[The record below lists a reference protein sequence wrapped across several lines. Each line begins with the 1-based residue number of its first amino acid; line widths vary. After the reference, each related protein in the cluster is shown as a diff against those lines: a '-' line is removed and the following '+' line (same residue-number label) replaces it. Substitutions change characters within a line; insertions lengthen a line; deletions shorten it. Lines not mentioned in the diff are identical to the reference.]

1 VLTKANPDGN
11 ISLKQ
16 LWKGIYE
23 QERVASRMPEIAA
36 KTEGITFHLDGYGT
50 VQLLVK
56 PASAIG
62 DNYMSDTYYNTAVL
76 SSGIQHKAFVKV
88 LPSNPLLR
96 AGAKNFQVYNR
107 EIASYTHWHPLL
119 RQIRDEAGLTSEE
132 LSLDVPEIYYTCL
145 DDTKGADNLT
155 VVIMEELSSQGFVMV
170 DKHVCCSVEEAKM
183 TLGALANFHA
193 LSFMMLKR
201 YKNADE
207 SYSLPST
214 VDYVLHPHDFKKVV
228 IPILSSKVPLY
239 IKMIRHFG
247 HEKAAN
253 WLEEQMKR
261 LDELH
266 TPKNISEIGPLAL
279 ICHGDIWNNN
289 ILYRYDETTGKLKD
303 VRLVDWQI
311 ITPDNPGRDVFHFL
325 NSSTTPDVR
334 RESGQEM
341 VDHYITTLL
350 SALEKLGLPLEEEG
364 FDHQFVKAEINKKLW
379 FGLFQ
384 GLTYLPGMLEQKMTT
399 HIDELGKDET
409 VLAAHAGNE
418 MEALASTVNDM
429 GLDVFLA
436 NETLCQ
442 RMIYLV
448 EESKKAIESL

>member
-1 VLTKANPDGN
+1 
-11 ISLKQ
+11 
-16 LWKGIYE
+16 
-23 QERVASRMPEIAA
+23 
-36 KTEGITFHLDGYGT
+36 
-50 VQLLVK
+50 
-56 PASAIG
+56 
-62 DNYMSDTYYNTAVL
+62 
-76 SSGIQHKAFVKV
+76 
-88 LPSNPLLR
+88 
-96 AGAKNFQVYNR
+96 
-107 EIASYTHWHPLL
+107 
-119 RQIRDEAGLTSEE
+119 
-132 LSLDVPEIYYTCL
+132 
-145 DDTKGADNLT
+145 
-155 VVIMEELSSQGFVMV
+155 
-170 DKHVCCSVEEAKM
+170 M
-183 TLGALANFHA
+183 T
-193 LSFMMLKR
+193 
-201 YKNADE
+201 
-207 SYSLPST
+207 
-214 VDYVLHPHDFKKVV
+214 
-228 IPILSSKVPLY
+228 
-239 IKMIRHFG
+239 
-247 HEKAAN
+247 
-253 WLEEQMKR
+253 
-261 LDELH
+261 
-266 TPKNISEIGPLAL
+266 

-325 NSSTTPDVR
+325 KTSTSPDVQ